1 MSKKVVREMASK
13 YENVRKE
20 VTAVMGGKI
29 LEYEAKT
36 ILKSGISEGRM
47 EAYIGLIKDGILS
60 ISEAAKRFEMKEEEL
75 KKYL

>member
-1 MSKKVVREMASK
+1 
-13 YENVRKE
+13 
-20 VTAVMGGKI
+20 MGGKI

-36 ILKSGISEGRM
+36 ILKRGICEGRI

-60 ISEAAKRFEMKEEEL
+60 ISEAAKRLEMKEEEL